1 MAIPVGSCMKLDKPF
16 IEKLIKHDG
25 KAQKAFYQMLA
36 PKMYG
41 ICLRFAANRAEAD
54 DILQEGFIRV
64 FTHLKDYRG
73 EGSLEGW
80 VRKTIVNTAINYY
93 KKRIKRGPT
102 AELEQIRN
110 WADDHHHIIEK
121 MAADDLLELI
131 QELPD
136 GYRTVFNLNVIEGYT
151 HREIGVMLDISENT
165 SKSQLSRARTSLQ
178 KKLEKIKQQE
188 NIGRPEKE
196 HRKRRKG

>member
-1 MAIPVGSCMKLDKPF
+1 MNLDKPF
-16 IEKLIKHDG
+16 INKLVNNDD

-41 ICLRFAANRAEAD
+41 ICLRFAADRAEAD

-80 VRKTIVNTAINYY
+80 VRKTIVNTAINFY

-102 AELEQIRN
+102 TGLEYIDNRP
-110 WADDHHHIIEK
+110 DGHYYVIEK
-121 MAADDLLELI
+121 MAADDLLKLI
-131 QELPD
+131 RELPD
-136 GYRTVFNLNVIEGYT
+136 GYRTVFNLNIIEGYT
-151 HREIGVMLDISENT
+151 HKEIGNMLNISENT
-165 SKSQLSRARTSLQ
+165 SKSQLSRARASLQ
-178 KKLEKIKQQE
+178 KKLKRIKGQE
-188 NIGRPEKE
+188 RIGKSTD
-196 HRKRRKG
+196 